1 MQVELVMSRDTVI
14 FVTGG
19 ASGIGRAVARRLA
32 SEGSAVVVADTDAEG
47 GIETCELITSGGG
60 HAIFQKLDVRDRSSI
75 RSAADDATDQLGGIT
90 GLVNCAGLVT
100 MTSLADLS
108 EEEWDLV
115 VDVNLKGTWLVTQ
128 EVAKDIEA
136 TGGGAIVNIS
146 TVEAEVVVSAAGYC
160 QVHYNASKGG
170 VKMLTKAL
178 AVELARSSIRV
189 NAVAPGPVATDFV
202 SLEGITSPE
211 TLEVL
216 KGRLLI
222 PRIGQPEDI
231 ASAVSFLL
239 SDESSW
245 ITGVH
250 LPVDGGWLTR

>member
-1 MQVELVMSRDTVI
+1 MSRANVV

-19 ASGIGRAVARRLA
+19 ASGIGRAVAERLTN
-32 SEGSAVVVADTDAEG
+32 EGSSVVVADSDVTKG
-47 GIETCELITSGGG
+47 HETCESISSAGGRV
-60 HAIFQKLDVRDRSSI
+60 IFQEIDVRDRDSI
-75 RSAADDATDQLGGIT
+75 RSAADNATIRLGEIT
-90 GLVNCAGLVT
+90 GLVNCAGVVT
-100 MTSLADLS
+100 MTSLADLT

-128 EVAKDIEA
+128 EVARDIA
-136 TGGGAIVNIS
+136 SAGGGSVVNIS
-146 TVEAEVVVSAAGYC
+146 TVEAEVVVSSAGYC

-178 AVELARSSIRV
+178 AVELAKFSIRV
-189 NAVAPGPVATDFV
+189 NAVAPGPIATDFV
-202 SLEGITSPE
+202 SLEGITAPE
-211 TLEVL
+211 TLEAL
-216 KGRLLI
+216 KDRLLI
-222 PRIGQPEDI
+222 PRIGQPEDV

-239 SDESSW
+239 SDQSSW

>member
-1 MQVELVMSRDTVI
+1 MNRANVV

-19 ASGIGRAVARRLA
+19 ASGIGRAVAERLTH
-32 SEGSAVVVADTDAEG
+32 EGSSVVVADSDVENG
-47 GIETCELITSGGG
+47 HETCESIASAGGSV
-60 HAIFQKLDVRDRSSI
+60 IFQEIDVRDRSSI
-75 RSAADDATDQLGGIT
+75 RSAADNASSQLGGIT
-90 GLVNCAGLVT
+90 GLVNCAGVVT
-100 MTSLADLS
+100 MTSLADLT

-115 VDVNLKGTWLVTQ
+115 IDVNLKGTWLVTQ
-128 EVAKDIEA
+128 EVARDIA
-136 TGGGAIVNIS
+136 TAGGGSVVNIS
-146 TVEAEVVVSAAGYC
+146 TVEAEVVVSSAGYC

-178 AVELARSSIRV
+178 AVELAKFSIRV
-189 NAVAPGPVATDFV
+189 NAVAPGPIATDFV
-202 SLEGITSPE
+202 SLEGITAPE
-211 TLEVL
+211 TLEAL
-216 KGRLLI
+216 KDRLLI
-222 PRIGQPEDI
+222 PRIGQPEDV

>member
-1 MQVELVMSRDTVI
+1 MGPAISLPGVV
-14 FVTGG
+14 FVTGA

-32 SEGSAVVVADTDAEG
+32 SEGSAIVVADIDVENGRETSQSIALAG
-47 GIETCELITSGGG
+47 GS
-60 HAIFQKLDVRDRSSI
+60 AIFQEIDVRDRDSI
-75 RSAADDATDQLGGIT
+75 RSAADNATKQLGEIT

-128 EVAKDIEA
+128 EVARDIERA
-136 TGGGAIVNIS
+136 GGGAIVNIS
-146 TVEAEVVVSAAGYC
+146 TIEAEVVVSSAGHC

-178 AVELARSSIRV
+178 AVELAGASIRV
-189 NAVAPGPVATDFV
+189 NAVAPGPIATDFV

-211 TLEVL
+211 TLDSLQE
-216 KGRLLI
+216 R
-222 PRIGQPEDI
+222 Q
-231 ASAVSFLL
+231 
-239 SDESSW
+239 
-245 ITGVH
+245 
-250 LPVDGGWLTR
+250 